1 MTLVDERRE
10 QFKKDVA
17 ALGLDSASAGSGG
30 GKGRIIGLTLMIV
43 GAVAAFVIYIASLT
57 LSDSRDLM
65 SYQLLS
71 IGFIALTLIGGFVYL
86 AAAVTRVL
94 SLWLVR
100 QLLEN
105 NAQAEKAEKV
115 DEALAP
121 TTA

>member
-17 ALGLDSASAGSGG
+17 GLGLDSARAGSGG
-30 GKGRIIGLTLMIV
+30 AKGQIIGLVLMIV

-57 LSDSRDLM
+57 LSDTRDLL

-71 IGFIALTLIGGFVYL
+71 LAFVAVTLIGVAVYL

-100 QLLEN
+100 QLLES
-105 NAQAEKAEKV
+105 NAQAEKVA
-115 DEALAP
+115 EALAS
-121 TTA
+121 TKS